1 MAEPAKGRTGRPH
14 FARIKDAILDD
25 IARGRYRPGDRV
37 PSEAEIVAAFG
48 VSRMTANRALRELSA
63 AGAVHRRSGAG
74 SFVAE
79 PRAHGELLAI
89 RDIADELAESGHV
102 HRPELL
108 ERRRL
113 PATEELA
120 VAFGV
125 APGTPLAHVRI
136 RHRRDGVPVLIE
148 DRFVNETIAPGFLD
162 ADLGRES
169 SYRVLMRLAPLEQ
182 AEHYIRAIAA
192 TPEMRR
198 LLDLAPGEPCLLL
211 RRRTFSRGHVASLA
225 TLTHAASRYEL
236 AGCFRP

>member
-1 MAEPAKGRTGRPH
+1 MAEPRKAGAGRPL

-48 VSRMTANRALRELSA
+48 VSRMTANRALRELTASGVLRRR
-63 AGAVHRRSGAG
+63 AGSG

-113 PATEELA
+113 PATPDLA
-120 VAFGV
+120 GQFGV
-125 APGTPLAHVRI
+125 EPATPLVQVRI
-136 RHRRDGVPVLIE
+136 RHRRDEVPVLIE
-148 DRFVNETIAPGFLD
+148 DRFVNEAVAPGFFE
-162 ADLGRES
+162 ADLTRDS
-169 SYRVLMRLAPLEQ
+169 SYRVLMRAAPLEKV
-182 AEHYIRAIAA
+182 EHCIRAIVA
-192 TPEMRR
+192 TPQMRR
-198 LLDLAPGEPCLLL
+198 LLDLAAGEPCLLL
-211 RRRTFSRGHVASLA
+211 RRRTFSRGKVASLA
-225 TLTHAASRYEL
+225 NLTHAASRFEL